1 MNYRIYVEKKKIFN
15 VESEE
20 LFNEIRN
27 DMLITNIENVK
38 VINIYDIFNID
49 GAVYLQTRDIVFSDK
64 VSDIVYDKLES
75 LECEGA
81 QMFAVEYLPGQ
92 YDQRAD
98 SAKQCIDLLLENT
111 DSNTNI
117 EIRSG
122 KLIVLYGKL
131 TNQEIQKIK
140 KYYINEVEMREKQ
153 LDKLEIVNEVPSNET
168 IETIDEFEKLSA
180 YQLQNLKND
189 MGLAMTTE
197 DLKHIQAYYSKDEK
211 RNPTETE
218 IRVLDTYWS
227 DHCRHTTFET
237 ILEDIQ
243 IEDGKYKKIF
253 EENINEYLLSRNYVY
268 GENAKDRSITL
279 MDLATIAAKEQK
291 RKGNLSDLEES
302 DEINACSIYVD
313 VNVNNKIEKWILQFK
328 NETHNHPTEIEPF
341 GGAATCIGGAIRDP
355 LSGRTYVY
363 QALRISGSANPN
375 EKIEDTMKGK
385 LPQKIIT
392 TKAAHGYSSYGNQIG
407 LATTFVNEIYH
418 SGYKAKRMEL
428 GVVVGA
434 APAENIRRDKP
445 EKDDVVILLGGR
457 TGRDGIGGATGSS
470 KEHTEKSTEQC
481 AAEVQKGNAITER
494 KIQRLFRNKEV
505 TRLIK
510 KCNDF
515 GAGGV
520 SVAIGELADGLIID
534 LNKVPVKYIGLNGT
548 ELAISESQE
557 RMAVVIDKKDKD
569 KFLEYA
575 DKENLEA
582 TEVAVI
588 TEEKRLVMVWNN
600 NKIVDLS
607 REFLDTNGAKS
618 KINVT
623 IDGYK
628 NINNSSEFF
637 ERSDIT
643 ADKLENKIEQNMATM
658 NVASQRGL
666 IEMFDSSI
674 GSTTVLMPF
683 GGKYQKTPSE
693 VSIQKLP
700 VMNGTTNTASIV
712 AHGYNPN
719 ISSLS
724 PYHGG
729 LYAVIES
736 MSKVVAAGGN
746 YKNIRFTF
754 QEYFERLGEDSK
766 KWSKPLLALLGTNKV
781 LKYFNLAAIGGKD
794 SMSGTFND
802 ISVPPTLVSFAVTTM
817 STEDVI
823 TTEFKSSGNNVYYIR
838 CPKDELGLP

>member
-253 EENINEYLLSRNYVY
+253 EENINEYLLSRNSVY
-268 GENAKDRSITL
+268 GEKAKDRSITL

-341 GGAATCIGGAIRDP
+341 GGAATCIGGAIRDH
-355 LSGRTYVY
+355 Y
-363 QALRISGSANPN
+363 Q
-375 EKIEDTMKGK
+375 D
-385 LPQKIIT
+385 
-392 TKAAHGYSSYGNQIG
+392 
-407 LATTFVNEIYH
+407 
-418 SGYKAKRMEL
+418 
-428 GVVVGA
+428 
-434 APAENIRRDKP
+434 
-445 EKDDVVILLGGR
+445 
-457 TGRDGIGGATGSS
+457 
-470 KEHTEKSTEQC
+470 EHT
-481 AAEVQKGNAITER
+481 
-494 KIQRLFRNKEV
+494 F
-505 TRLIK
+505 IK
-510 KCNDF
+510 
-515 GAGGV
+515 
-520 SVAIGELADGLIID
+520 
-534 LNKVPVKYIGLNGT
+534 
-548 ELAISESQE
+548 
-557 RMAVVIDKKDKD
+557 
-569 KFLEYA
+569 
-575 DKENLEA
+575 
-582 TEVAVI
+582 
-588 TEEKRLVMVWNN
+588 
-600 NKIVDLS
+600 
-607 REFLDTNGAKS
+607 
-618 KINVT
+618 
-623 IDGYK
+623 
-628 NINNSSEFF
+628 
-637 ERSDIT
+637 
-643 ADKLENKIEQNMATM
+643 
-658 NVASQRGL
+658 
-666 IEMFDSSI
+666 
-674 GSTTVLMPF
+674 
-683 GGKYQKTPSE
+683 
-693 VSIQKLP
+693 
-700 VMNGTTNTASIV
+700 
-712 AHGYNPN
+712 H
-719 ISSLS
+719 
-724 PYHGG
+724 
-729 LYAVIES
+729 
-736 MSKVVAAGGN
+736 
-746 YKNIRFTF
+746 
-754 QEYFERLGEDSK
+754 
-766 KWSKPLLALLGTNKV
+766 
-781 LKYFNLAAIGGKD
+781 
-794 SMSGTFND
+794 
-802 ISVPPTLVSFAVTTM
+802 
-817 STEDVI
+817 
-823 TTEFKSSGNNVYYIR
+823 
-838 CPKDELGLP
+838 

>member
-363 QALRISGSANPN
+363 QALRIYN
-375 EKIEDTMKGK
+375 E
-385 LPQKIIT
+385 
-392 TKAAHGYSSYGNQIG
+392 
-407 LATTFVNEIYH
+407 
-418 SGYKAKRMEL
+418 R
-428 GVVVGA
+428 
-434 APAENIRRDKP
+434 
-445 EKDDVVILLGGR
+445 
-457 TGRDGIGGATGSS
+457 
-470 KEHTEKSTEQC
+470 
-481 AAEVQKGNAITER
+481 
-494 KIQRLFRNKEV
+494 
-505 TRLIK
+505 
-510 KCNDF
+510 
-515 GAGGV
+515 
-520 SVAIGELADGLIID
+520 
-534 LNKVPVKYIGLNGT
+534 
-548 ELAISESQE
+548 
-557 RMAVVIDKKDKD
+557 
-569 KFLEYA
+569 
-575 DKENLEA
+575 
-582 TEVAVI
+582 
-588 TEEKRLVMVWNN
+588 
-600 NKIVDLS
+600 
-607 REFLDTNGAKS
+607 
-618 KINVT
+618 
-623 IDGYK
+623 
-628 NINNSSEFF
+628 
-637 ERSDIT
+637 
-643 ADKLENKIEQNMATM
+643 
-658 NVASQRGL
+658 
-666 IEMFDSSI
+666 
-674 GSTTVLMPF
+674 
-683 GGKYQKTPSE
+683 
-693 VSIQKLP
+693 
-700 VMNGTTNTASIV
+700 
-712 AHGYNPN
+712 
-719 ISSLS
+719 
-724 PYHGG
+724 
-729 LYAVIES
+729 
-736 MSKVVAAGGN
+736 
-746 YKNIRFTF
+746 
-754 QEYFERLGEDSK
+754 
-766 KWSKPLLALLGTNKV
+766 
-781 LKYFNLAAIGGKD
+781 
-794 SMSGTFND
+794 
-802 ISVPPTLVSFAVTTM
+802 
-817 STEDVI
+817 
-823 TTEFKSSGNNVYYIR
+823 
-838 CPKDELGLP
+838 

>member
-674 GSTTVLMPF
+674 GSTTVLMP
-683 GGKYQKTPSE
+683 
-693 VSIQKLP
+693 
-700 VMNGTTNTASIV
+700 
-712 AHGYNPN
+712 
-719 ISSLS
+719 
-724 PYHGG
+724 
-729 LYAVIES
+729 
-736 MSKVVAAGGN
+736 
-746 YKNIRFTF
+746 
-754 QEYFERLGEDSK
+754 
-766 KWSKPLLALLGTNKV
+766 
-781 LKYFNLAAIGGKD
+781 
-794 SMSGTFND
+794 
-802 ISVPPTLVSFAVTTM
+802 
-817 STEDVI
+817 
-823 TTEFKSSGNNVYYIR
+823 
-838 CPKDELGLP
+838 